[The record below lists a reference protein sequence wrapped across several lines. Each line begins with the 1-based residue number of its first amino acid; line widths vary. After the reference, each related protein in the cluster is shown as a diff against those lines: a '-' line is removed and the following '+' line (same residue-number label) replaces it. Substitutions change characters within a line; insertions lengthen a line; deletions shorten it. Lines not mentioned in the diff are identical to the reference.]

1 MSALEDDGWGHVAP
15 AAGARP
21 QRGVSPEDTAAG
33 SPPSRKRSR
42 ADTSGP
48 LNQVRARLMERGV
61 DGVDRKTSAPALV
74 ALLAQHGL
82 ITRATFPD
90 PRYWKSG
97 SGDQRNVSKFGL
109 SEARRGWNAWLERG
123 ETAEQ
128 LARLQSSCVAAARRR
143 RRLSATPAR
152 FVPRSTTSARL
163 WRRARPPSSTPPSH
177 SGLWCTTD
185 CGRRGGARAPRA
197 SRGRCVTLTSSPVK
211 LQSCTWRSAAA
222 LMTRLACCWWRCST
236 SITLLHC
243 GTS

>member
-1 MSALEDDGWGHVAP
+1 MSALEEDGWGHVAP

-97 SGDQRNVSKFGL
+97 SGDQRNVSKFGGGRRLYAVGTRGL
-109 SEARRGWNAWLERG
+109 SE
-123 ETAEQ
+123 
-128 LARLQSSCVAAARRR
+128 ARLQSS
-143 RRLSATPAR
+143 
-152 FVPRSTTSARL
+152 
-163 WRRARPPSSTPPSH
+163 WR
-177 SGLWCTTD
+177 D
-185 CGRRGGARAPRA
+185 CR
-197 SRGRCVTLTSSPVK
+197 
-211 LQSCTWRSAAA
+211 AAA
-222 LMTRLACCWWRCST
+222 LPLRGAGGGERGMGPGERGRAS
-236 SITLLHC
+236 
-243 GTS
+243 G